1 MVSLRLVGKRKQS
14 TPFLVTV
21 LLLLVITPRL
31 TAFNVA
37 KSWNP
42 GEEHHDFFWLFKVF
56 RRDFRL
62 LRNTAVTAPTS
73 LGKRLPWLLVI
84 TISTCAARTRERKT
98 CHTPPGARC
107 AAAKANAVPLERRR
121 VDSICCRISEAH
133 RPVIRVGGGAGF
145 MRNLFSII
153 LMTNRYRCCSAVAN
167 ESSR

>member
-1 MVSLRLVGKRKQS
+1 MLIVKWISFSWVEFTELRWGFSFLVSLRLVGKRKQS

-73 LGKRLPWLLVI
+73 LGKRLPWLLLI

-107 AAAKANAVPLERRR
+107 AAAKAKRGAARAAPRWQHFAAESQKLTVPWFE
-121 VDSICCRISEAH
+121 
-133 RPVIRVGGGAGF
+133 
-145 MRNLFSII
+145 
-153 LMTNRYRCCSAVAN
+153 
-167 ESSR
+167 

>member
-73 LGKRLPWLLVI
+73 LENACPGFCSLRFRHALPGLASGKHVTLRQERDVQ
-84 TISTCAARTRERKT
+84 RQKQTRHRSS
-98 CHTPPGARC
+98 GAVLT
-107 AAAKANAVPLERRR
+107 AL
-121 VDSICCRISEAH
+121 CCRISEAH